1 MMARLVTSLLLTLS
15 VVHFVRVR
23 GFKRTNI
30 KFNKNTGGYKDIVVV
45 ISEQLSAANCP
56 QILDNVKVCEDHF
69 SNNIY
74 FFIAKIFLMSSF
86 GPVKTQNVTLYA

>member
-1 MMARLVTSLLLTLS
+1 MIARLVTSLLLTLS
-15 VVHFVRVR
+15 VVQFVTVR

-30 KFNKNTGGYKDIVVV
+30 KFNKKTGGYKDIVVV
-45 ISEQLSAANCP
+45 ISEQLSAASCP

-74 FFIAKIFLMSSF
+74 F
-86 GPVKTQNVTLYA
+86 LY